1 MDHWDAKDPDDIAD
15 YWFNFAGVLP
25 PAATILTHDIVYILP
40 QSEFPADPVE
50 VVDEEHTANQVR
62 VRLSGGAHDTAYDVR
77 CRVELSTGETFY
89 ATQVLPVE
97 ERKQ

>member
-25 PAATILTHDIVYILP
+25 PGSTISDHEIVYILP
-40 QSEFPADPVE
+40 DLDAPAVE
-50 VVDEEHTANQVR
+50 QEEHTADKVR
-62 VRLSGGAHDTAYDVR
+62 VRLSGGVHDTAYDVR
-77 CRVELSTGETFY
+77 CKVDISTGETFY